1 LKEGTLD
8 SLLAVALRPGGGTM
22 SDSPATPKHVLVVE
36 DDEAYARL
44 VRRMLE
50 AEGYR
55 VTNARDFVT
64 ALPIIEGSD
73 DVDLL
78 LADVNLPPGTPH
90 GVSIGLMAEGRR
102 HGLKTIYMSGSID
115 TEAIA
120 RFAPHATILRKP
132 FTAAELAAAIQAT
145 LLVK

>member
-8 SLLAVALRPGGGTM
+8 SLLAVEPRPGGGTM
-22 SDSPATPKHVLVVE
+22 PDSPATPKHILVVE
-36 DDEAYARL
+36 DDDAYARV

-50 AEGYR
+50 AEGFR
-55 VTNARDFVT
+55 VTTARDFVT
-64 ALPIIEGSD
+64 ALPVIEGSD

-102 HGLKTIYMSGSID
+102 RGLKTIYMSGSID

-132 FTAAELAAAIQAT
+132 FTAAELAET
-145 LLVK
+145 VKAVLSRT

>member
-1 LKEGTLD
+1 
-8 SLLAVALRPGGGTM
+8 M
-22 SDSPATPKHVLVVE
+22 SDSPATPKHILVVE
-36 DDEAYARL
+36 DDDAYARV

-50 AEGYR
+50 AECFR
-55 VTNARDFVT
+55 VTTARDFVS
-64 ALPIIEGSD
+64 ALPVIEGSD

-102 HGLKTIYMSGSID
+102 RGLKTIYMSGSID

-132 FTAAELAAAIQAT
+132 FTAAELAET
-145 LLVK
+145 VKAVLSRT